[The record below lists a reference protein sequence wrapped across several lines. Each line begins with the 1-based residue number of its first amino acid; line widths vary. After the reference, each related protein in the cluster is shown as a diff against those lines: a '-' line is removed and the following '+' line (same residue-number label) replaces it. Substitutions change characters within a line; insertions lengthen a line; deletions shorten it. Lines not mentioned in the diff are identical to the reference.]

1 MTSESDRRSRVVG
14 VLVASGVLLV
24 AFLAVLTRSV
34 VAGSG
39 LAAADPDVAQWVV
52 VRRNGTLTTLA
63 SAVSDLGS
71 TLAMTIVV
79 IVTCGVLL
87 YWRDQLGAVL
97 VATAGIGAGVIVT
110 IGKRVIGRERP
121 PVADRLAVESSLS
134 YPSGHSAGSF
144 AVIGIVAIVLI
155 PLLSRTAA
163 RIAAGVLAALFV
175 FSVGLSRVY
184 LGMHW
189 LTDVLAG
196 WSVAALWL
204 LLCVCAFSSIGW
216 RPAEI
221 RADARA

>member
-1 MTSESDRRSRVVG
+1 MTSESDRRSRVAG

-63 SAVSDLGS
+63 AAVSDLGS

-97 VATAGIGAGVIVT
+97 VATAGIGAGLIVT

-121 PVADRLAVESSLS
+121 PVAERLAVESSLS

-155 PLLSRTAA
+155 PLLSRAAA
-163 RIAAGVLAALFV
+163 RIAAAVLAALFV

-204 LLCVCAFSSIGW
+204 LLCVWAFFSIGW
-216 RPAEI
+216 RPAEV
-221 RADARA
+221 RADTRA